1 MKAYKIV
8 LIWFL
13 GVFGLLFS
21 TVWLMITLAT
31 APMLPPP
38 TLYECPCES
47 EELIKDVVRHTNKDG
62 MKSVTT
68 FVDVKGCLIVK
79 E

>member
-1 MKAYKIV
+1 MKGFIKACIV
-8 LIWFL
+8 FASIIAL
-13 GVFGLLFS
+13 GY
-21 TVWLMITLAT
+21 LAVKQ
-31 APMLPPP
+31 PPRPPTP

-47 EELIKDVVRHTNKDG
+47 KELIKDVVRHTNKDG

>member
-1 MKAYKIV
+1 MRVPAIV
-8 LIWFL
+8 VIWL
-13 GVFGLLFS
+13 LSVFGLLFF

-31 APMLPPP
+31 VPIPPPP

-47 EELIKDVVRHTNKDG
+47 EEIVKDVVRHTNKDG
-62 MKSVTT
+62 IKSVTT

>member
-1 MKAYKIV
+1 MKDLHPSL
-8 LIWFL
+8 LIFIPAIFL
-13 GVFGLLFS
+13 ISMVGYLVS
-21 TVWLMITLAT
+21 RQ
-31 APMLPPP
+31 PPEPTP

>member
-1 MKAYKIV
+1 MKDYIFIIIV
-8 LIWFL
+8 LPLCVFL
-13 GVFGLLFS
+13 GCLLG
-21 TVWLMITLAT
+21 WLAT
-31 APMLPPP
+31 LEPTP

>member
-1 MKAYKIV
+1 MKDFILIFAFV
-8 LIWFL
+8 LFL
-13 GVFGLLFS
+13 IFTAFYLDS
-21 TVWLMITLAT
+21 RRPIKPTL
-31 APMLPPP
+31 

>member
-1 MKAYKIV
+1 MREAISKILLPLAIALFV
-8 LIWFL
+8 SVWMAILVTPLI
-13 GVFGLLFS
+13 VK
-21 TVWLMITLAT
+21 
-31 APMLPPP
+31 PEP

-79 E
+79 K

>member
-1 MKAYKIV
+1 MKDTLIALGSLFTGAWIV
-8 LIWFL
+8 IIVIALT
-13 GVFGLLFS
+13 S
-21 TVWLMITLAT
+21 EPT
-31 APMLPPP
+31 P

>member
-1 MKAYKIV
+1 MKDNFFHMLMHVIMAVVIIIAFLIV
-8 LIWFL
+8 FWLI
-13 GVFGLLFS
+13 
-21 TVWLMITLAT
+21 TPTPT
-31 APMLPPP
+31 P

-68 FVDVKGCLIVK
+68 FVDVKGCLIVND
-79 E
+79 

>member
-1 MKAYKIV
+1 MKSNILTNIMV
-8 LIWFL
+8 FL
-13 GVFGLLFS
+13 YVLLFLFIIHES
-21 TVWLMITLAT
+21 FTSPEPT
-31 APMLPPP
+31 P

>member
-1 MKAYKIV
+1 MRELNITRLLLVV
-8 LIWFL
+8 LAA
-13 GVFGLLFS
+13 
-21 TVWLMITLAT
+21 VWLSLNTMAVMEVLA
-31 APMLPPP
+31 PP

-47 EELIKDVVRHTNKDG
+47 KELIKDVVRHTNKDG

>member
-1 MKAYKIV
+1 MKEFMKALICTIIV
-8 LIWFL
+8 MVTFYVTSK
-13 GVFGLLFS
+13 GV
-21 TVWLMITLAT
+21 TQEK
-31 APMLPPP
+31 P

>member
-1 MKAYKIV
+1 MKDLHPSL
-8 LIWFL
+8 LIL
-13 GVFGLLFS
+13 IPAILLIS
-21 TVWLMITLAT
+21 MVGYLVSIQ
-31 APMLPPP
+31 PPTPTP

>member
-1 MKAYKIV
+1 MKIFLKELLKVLSGIIAGIAVGWFIV
-8 LIWFL
+8 IP
-13 GVFGLLFS
+13 LLFPKP
-21 TVWLMITLAT
+21 T
-31 APMLPPP
+31 P